1 MLLLLA
7 SFLIILALARPYF
20 LTSQQNAWVFVIDAS
35 ASMAATDLP
44 PSRLEAAKDE
54 LAPLLAGAQSAVLVR
69 AGLTPQ
75 VFGPARGLAL
85 ESILAG
91 LEAGDSSADLEAAI
105 AAGLAALPGARV
117 VVASDSP
124 APAGVD
130 RSFNFGGQGEN
141 IGITAV
147 ADGFVALGNSSP
159 RPYRGNLTVGSA
171 NYPIQVPAYGFQTID
186 LTQSGQF
193 KAYLAGGDALALD
206 DQAFFSTVG
215 VRVGLSQT
223 EPSLM
228 RALQV
233 VGVRPATSSYQ
244 AWAGLGLP
252 PAKVELPSLYF
263 ATQTQGSTTVF
274 SQEVTHPLLQGV
286 ELVGYRLSV
295 PLPPAG
301 DWQSAAIGSG
311 GEVLIYAQPRALYLP
326 PLNELASLPA
336 LPIIIYNLVNELSQ
350 ATRPLG
356 SDGIIEPGIYQG
368 LSYNLT
374 SASET
379 FLPGPDK
386 SISSPPPPEQ
396 RSELSPYLWI
406 FAAAILAAASQMGY
420 RSKIGS

>member
-1 MLLLLA
+1 
-7 SFLIILALARPYF
+7 
-20 LTSQQNAWVFVIDAS
+20 
-35 ASMAATDLP
+35 MAATDLP

-54 LAPLLAGAQSAVLVR
+54 LTPLLAGAHSAVLVR
-69 AGLTPQ
+69 AGLTPE
-75 VFGPARGLAL
+75 VFGPARGSAL
-85 ESILAG
+85 ESTLAG

-105 AAGLAALPGARV
+105 AAGLAALPGAQV
-117 VVASDSP
+117 VVASDNP

-130 RSFNFGGQGEN
+130 QALNFGAKGQN

-147 ADGFVALGNSSP
+147 ADGFVAIGNSSS
-159 RPYRGNLTVGSA
+159 RLYRGNLVVNGTS
-171 NYPIQVPAYGFQTID
+171 YPVQVPAYGFQTID
-186 LTQSGQF
+186 LFQSGQF
-193 KAYLAGGDALALD
+193 EARLPSGDVLALD
-206 DQAFFSTVG
+206 DQAFFSTVS
-215 VRVGLSQT
+215 VRVGLGET

-233 VGVRPATSSYQ
+233 VGARPVANSFQ
-244 AWAGLGLP
+244 AWLGLGSP
-252 PAKVELPSLYF
+252 PAQVELPSVYF

-274 SQEVTHPLLQGV
+274 SQEITHPLLQGV

-301 DWQSAAIGSG
+301 EWQPAATGSG
-311 GEVLIYAQPRALYLP
+311 GEVLIYAQPGALYLP

-379 FLPGPDK
+379 FLPGPNK

-420 RSKIGS
+420 RSKIGL